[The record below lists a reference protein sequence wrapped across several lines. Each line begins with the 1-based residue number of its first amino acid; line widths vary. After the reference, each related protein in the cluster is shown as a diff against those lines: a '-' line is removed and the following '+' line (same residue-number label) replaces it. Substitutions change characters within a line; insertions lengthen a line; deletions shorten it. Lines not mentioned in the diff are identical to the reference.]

1 MELIRLLR
9 PHQWLKNFFIFI
21 PLFFDSH
28 LFDIEYA
35 LPAFLM
41 FISYSFAASGIYCFN
56 DIWDVEADKKHPE
69 KCKRPIACG
78 AISKMQGY
86 TLMILCFIISFVIVW
101 FLCLLY
107 GKSNI
112 VIFIVVF
119 YIIINIF
126 YCVYLKRI
134 AIIDVFII
142 AIGFVL
148 RIFAGGF
155 VTDIYLSHWLIM
167 MTFLLALFL
176 AFAKRRDDVVMY
188 EESGVVLRR
197 NINRYNLTFMNQIIN
212 IIASIIIVC
221 YIMYTVSEEVVMR
234 FDSPYVYVTSLF
246 VLAGVIRY
254 LQISVVDLKSG
265 SPTKVLLT
273 DRFIQAMLVGWI
285 LTFYFI
291 IYVI

>member
-1 MELIRLLR
+1 
-9 PHQWLKNFFIFI
+9 
-21 PLFFDSH
+21 
-28 LFDIEYA
+28 
-35 LPAFLM
+35 
-41 FISYSFAASGIYCFN
+41 
-56 DIWDVEADKKHPE
+56 
-69 KCKRPIACG
+69 
-78 AISKMQGY
+78 
-86 TLMILCFIISFVIVW
+86 
-101 FLCLLY
+101 
-107 GKSNI
+107 
-112 VIFIVVF
+112 
-119 YIIINIF
+119 
-126 YCVYLKRI
+126 
-134 AIIDVFII
+134 
-142 AIGFVL
+142 
-148 RIFAGGF
+148 
-155 VTDIYLSHWLIM
+155 M